1 MFQKTFLLHKNNKSS
16 RSLILILRTAAV
28 GLCLA
33 PIAGH
38 AQSPIEG
45 RLTGIPGLSPAETNA
60 AAVIENICPPG
71 NLAADL
77 QTRCNR
83 LVGVVVGAGNQD
95 EGRIVLQQV
104 APEQIATQA
113 TYAVQLDPG
122 QFGNVIG
129 RLSALR
135 TGVSG
140 ISLSGFPR
148 TIGGETVSRE
158 ALAEHFPNGLTG
170 GAAGAQGSGLLGN
183 VGIFVNGTGTT
194 GEQDVTATAPGFD
207 FSSAGVT
214 AGADYR
220 FADNFI
226 LGAAFGYDSVS
237 SDFDGNGGS
246 LDLDQ
251 YAISGYGT
259 YYLPRGFYVDGLI
272 SYGWNNFESS
282 RNFDYGFTTPT
293 GQLERVV
300 TQAKSE
306 PDSTQY
312 GLSVGAGYEITQ
324 RAVMLTPY
332 ARVNFIRMDIDE
344 FTETRADGW
353 GIRYSDQEI
362 DSLTTQLGGQASY
375 AVSTQW
381 GVLSPQ
387 ILAEWVHEFENEARS
402 IPVSFVGDPGAN
414 LFLVPTEDPDRDFFN
429 VGAGITGTFA
439 RGISAFF
446 YYEALLGYKNL
457 DRNLFTGGVRFEF

>member
-1 MFQKTFLLHKNNKSS
+1 MSKKTRLLHKYNDNSVAS
-16 RSLILILRTAAV
+16 IAILGAV
-28 GLCLA
+28 VMGLGLA
-33 PIAGH
+33 SMAVR
-38 AQSPIEG
+38 AQSPIAG
-45 RLTGIPGLSPAETNA
+45 RLTSIPGLSPAETNA
-60 AAVIENICPPG
+60 AAVIEDICPPG

-77 QTRCNR
+77 QTRCNS
-83 LVGVVVGAGNQD
+83 LVGVVVGTGNQD

-104 APEQIATQA
+104 APEQIATQG

-122 QFGNVIG
+122 QFDNVIG

-135 TGVSG
+135 TGVTG

-148 TIGGETVSRE
+148 TIEGHTVSGE
-158 ALAEHFPNGLTG
+158 ALANQFPNGMTG
-170 GAAGAQGSGLLGN
+170 GAAGTEDSGLLGKL
-183 VGIFVNGTGTT
+183 GIFVNGIGTT
-194 GEQDVTATAPGFD
+194 GEQDTTATAPGFD

-220 FADNFI
+220 LADNFI

-237 SDFDGNGGS
+237 SDFSNNGGS
-246 LDLDQ
+246 LDMDQ
-251 YAISGYGT
+251 YSISGYGT
-259 YYLPRGFYVDGLI
+259 YYLPQGFYVDGLL

-282 RNFDYGFTTPT
+282 RNFDYGFTTPA
-293 GQLERVV
+293 GDLERVV

-306 PDSTQY
+306 PDSTQFAV
-312 GLSVGAGYEITQ
+312 SAGAGYELTQ
-324 RAVMLTPY
+324 RSVTLTPY
-332 ARVNFIRMDIDE
+332 ARVNFIRMDIDA

-353 GIRYSDQEI
+353 GIRYNDQEI

-381 GVLSPQ
+381 GVLSPLV
-387 ILAEWVHEFENEARS
+387 LAEWIHEFENEARS
-402 IPVSFVGDPGAN
+402 IPVSFIGDPGAN
-414 LFLVPTEDPDRDFFN
+414 PFVVPTNAPDRDFFN
-429 VGAGITGTFA
+429 VGAGISGTFA
-439 RGISAFF
+439 RGVSAFF